1 MRKFI
6 VILCCLMLGLG
17 TSYGAKPII
26 YQGARFGIVPNTG
39 DNMSPLM
46 QEALKFI
53 KSQTP
58 KGRSSV
64 LALKKGRYDFMA
76 QGAAIREYYIS
87 NHDQTNPKTVGIA
100 IEDMVDF
107 TLDGGG
113 SDLYFNGRMLPIALL
128 RSTNC
133 TIKNLSVDNPN
144 PQIMQI
150 QIESNDTVKG
160 IITYRIAPW
169 VKYRIEKGTVVAYG
183 ENWAH
188 TQGSGIA
195 FELNTKHMVYRTSD
209 IGVATSGVQEIE
221 PRLMKVAWKN
231 DKLIPGT
238 VVACRTWMRPT
249 PGVFMSHDKDTH
261 LENIQVHYAEG
272 MGLLAQM
279 SENIWLNG
287 FSVALRDKNDPRY
300 FTTQADATHF
310 SGCKGMLSSV
320 GGLYENMMDDAINV
334 HGTYLKVIERLSP
347 TKVIARYMHDQAW
360 GFEWGR
366 VGDSVQIV
374 RSETMELLDG
384 INTITAIKPHD
395 KDKIEGAREYEIE
408 FAQPLEPCVGPE
420 QGFGIENLEWTPE
433 VIFADNTIRN
443 NRARGTLF
451 STPRKTVI
459 QGNLFD
465 HTSGTAILLCGDC
478 NGWYETGACR
488 DVVIRKNKF
497 VNALTNMF
505 QFTNAII
512 SIYPEIPNLK
522 GQTKYFHGG
531 NGGGVVIEDNV
542 FETFDSPILYAKSID
557 GLTFRNNKITQSKEY
572 APFHWNNHRFLL
584 ERTKNV
590 TIENNDFE
598 GGYDDT
604 KDILSK

>member
-1 MRKFI
+1 
-6 VILCCLMLGLG
+6 
-17 TSYGAKPII
+17 
-26 YQGARFGIVPNTG
+26 
-39 DNMSPLM
+39 
-46 QEALKFI
+46 
-53 KSQTP
+53 
-58 KGRSSV
+58 
-64 LALKKGRYDFMA
+64 
-76 QGAAIREYYIS
+76 
-87 NHDQTNPKTVGIA
+87 
-100 IEDMVDF
+100 
-107 TLDGGG
+107 
-113 SDLYFNGRMLPIALL
+113 
-128 RSTNC
+128 
-133 TIKNLSVDNPN
+133 
-144 PQIMQI
+144 
-150 QIESNDTVKG
+150 
-160 IITYRIAPW
+160 
-169 VKYRIEKGTVVAYG
+169 
-183 ENWAH
+183 
-188 TQGSGIA
+188 
-195 FELNTKHMVYRTSD
+195 
-209 IGVATSGVQEIE
+209 
-221 PRLMKVAWKN
+221 
-231 DKLIPGT
+231 
-238 VVACRTWMRPT
+238 
-249 PGVFMSHDKDTH
+249 
-261 LENIQVHYAEG
+261 
-272 MGLLAQM
+272 
-279 SENIWLNG
+279 
-287 FSVALRDKNDPRY
+287 
-300 FTTQADATHF
+300 
-310 SGCKGMLSSV
+310 
-320 GGLYENMMDDAINV
+320 
-334 HGTYLKVIERLSP
+334 KVIERLSP